1 MNDMRFARW
10 NVSRTRVSTS
20 LAHSRS
26 SFCRAVKTLLILALT
41 FCLQQQIE
49 GQELLELKY
58 RLEEEQRAGTYVG
71 NIFDDA
77 NVGKIYDSTALQQ
90 LQFRF
95 LRQQQYFVIDNL
107 TGIIRTNSQI
117 DREAICPSAVNCDIR
132 VDVVLQPQPFFR
144 IIRASVAVLDINDNW
159 PQYDHD
165 EQVVDVPESAPVGAI
180 LLVISAT
187 DLDSPEFSIQ
197 KYQLISDFDRFE
209 LSTTGRRPDGTSD
222 SKLMLTRNLDRELAD
237 SYRLQIMAIDSGYPP
252 NTGSMYVTI
261 RVLDVNDNIPKFEQ
275 ENYTIAVMENVRKQ
289 TTVLRLLAVD
299 GDVGPNG
306 QVVYGLSLPSKAAY
320 GDMFGMDNSTGDLY
334 IKGDLDFEK
343 ISEYFLTVVAR
354 DGGADSTPVTASVTV
369 LVGDANDN
377 APKIMV
383 STLSLSPGNAE
394 VFENSALGTF
404 VAYFT
409 VIDQDSGDNGRFECR
424 LNDTH
429 FRIMPMYSTEY
440 QILTASPVDR
450 EVLAFYNLT
459 LTCTDFGEKPQE
471 SVQTL
476 RVLVTDVNDNA
487 PVFSQKEYREELIE
501 NNYIGKVVT
510 TVNATDQDSGNNG
523 EVSYSLSGEL
533 ADKFQINPDTG
544 VITAA
549 VSFDR
554 EDTETVLVDVIA
566 RDKGSPSRSSSSL
579 VRVTILDVN
588 DERPIFSHSAYS
600 FAVMENLAPGAEV
613 GTVAAHDRDSSIY
626 GEVTY
631 AVLPTDGSDL
641 FDIDQKRGVISTA
654 KTLDREAVSTYY
666 LMVIASDREVPPLSS
681 TASVTVYVSDEND
694 NSPVFDYP
702 AQTNNTVR
710 ISNRTPKGH
719 VITRLRAHDL
729 DVGENGKIT
738 FDITQETKGE
748 LFDLNMELGTVFV
761 NGDLT
766 DMDGRQFL
774 FEFMA
779 RDEGSP
785 RKMAF
790 ARLNVIVNRSVSLPR
805 ETMPPPLMASPTLTV
820 LLIAVI
826 SGILIIIL
834 VIAIIIVCLKGQ
846 EKQSHK
852 YNCRTETLKMFSK
865 PEKPSLSDCSDYAG
879 ATEHGHSAEDS
890 VRKEPDM
897 SMEEHDYPSE
907 RSQLAI
913 ENPYTLQAD
922 PASGSLLGSNAKLCV
937 NGVPCHVSAASKFTG
952 NDHQGCQTVPLLQAD
967 KESESNRRGKVLN
980 DNDAD
985 SVHSGEG
992 SNADS
997 GHGPSEEG
1005 ESNANVGRPL
1015 VVPDLHNNSVQ
1026 SSRKSRFA
1034 NQLSATDCR
1043 ATTIARLSSTLDI

>member
-1 MNDMRFARW
+1 MNYMIFARW
-10 NVSRTRVSTS
+10 KVSRINASTS

-26 SFCRAVKTLLILALT
+26 SFCHAVKTLLILALT
-41 FCLQQQIE
+41 FCLQQLIE

-77 NVGKIYDSTALQQ
+77 NIGKIYDSTALQQ

-159 PQYDHD
+159 PQFDHD
-165 EQVVDVPESAPVGAI
+165 EQAVEVSESAPVGAI

-209 LSTTGRRPDGTSD
+209 LSMTGRRPDGTSD
-222 SKLMLTRNLDRELAD
+222 SKLMLTRNLDRELTDA
-237 SYRLQIMAIDSGYPP
+237 YRLQIMAIDSGYPP
-252 NTGSMYVTI
+252 NTGSMDVTI

-299 GDVGPNG
+299 GDVGLNG
-306 QVVYGLSLPSKAAY
+306 DVVYGLSLPSMAAY

-343 ISEYFLTVVAR
+343 ISEYFLAVVAR
-354 DGGADSTPVTASVTV
+354 DRGADSTPVTASVTV

-394 VFENSALGTF
+394 VLENSAMGTF

-409 VIDQDSGDNGRFECR
+409 VIDQDSGDNGRFECH

-440 QILTASPVDR
+440 QILTAAPIDR
-450 EVLAFYNLT
+450 EVQAFYNLT
-459 LTCTDFGEKPQE
+459 LTCADFGEKSQE

-501 NNYIGKVVT
+501 NNYLGKVVT
-510 TVNATDQDSGNNG
+510 AVNATDQDSGNNG

-533 ADKFQINPDTG
+533 ADLFQINPDTG

-554 EDTETVLVDVIA
+554 EVAETVLVDVIA
-566 RDKGSPSRSSSSL
+566 HDKGSPSRSSSAL
-579 VRVTILDVN
+579 VRITILDVN
-588 DERPIFSHSAYS
+588 DEKPIFSHSAYS
-600 FAVMENLAPGAEV
+600 FEVMENLAPGAEV
-613 GTVAAHDRDSSIY
+613 GAVAAHDRDSSIY

-631 AVLPTDGSDL
+631 AILPTDGSDL
-641 FDIDQKRGVISTA
+641 FDIDQKTGVISTVKA
-654 KTLDREAVSTYY
+654 LDREVVSTYY
-666 LMVIASDREVPPLSS
+666 LTVISSDREVPPLSS
-681 TASVTVYVSDEND
+681 TASVTIYISDEND

-702 AQTNNTVR
+702 AQTNNTIR

-729 DVGENGKIT
+729 DIGQNGKIT

-748 LFDLNMELGTVFV
+748 LFDLDMELGTVIV

-785 RKMAF
+785 RKMTF
-790 ARLNVIVNRSVSLPR
+790 ARLNIIVNKSVSLPR
-805 ETMPPPLMASPTLTV
+805 ETLPPLIASPTLTV

-834 VIAIIIVCLKGQ
+834 VIAIVIVCLKGQ
-846 EKQSHK
+846 EKQSRK
-852 YNCRTETLKMFSK
+852 YNCRTETLKMSLR
-865 PEKPSLSDCSDYAG
+865 PEKPSLSDCSDYTGVA
-879 ATEHGHSAEDS
+879 EHGSSAEDR
-890 VRKEPDM
+890 VRKEANM
-897 SMEEHDYPSE
+897 SMEEHEYPSE

-913 ENPYTLQAD
+913 ENPYTLQ
-922 PASGSLLGSNAKLCV
+922 
-937 NGVPCHVSAASKFTG
+937 
-952 NDHQGCQTVPLLQAD
+952 
-967 KESESNRRGKVLN
+967 
-980 DNDAD
+980 
-985 SVHSGEG
+985 VHI
-992 SNADS
+992 
-997 GHGPSEEG
+997 
-1005 ESNANVGRPL
+1005 
-1015 VVPDLHNNSVQ
+1015 
-1026 SSRKSRFA
+1026 F
-1034 NQLSATDCR
+1034 
-1043 ATTIARLSSTLDI
+1043 